1 MFFCQKVILK
11 NISPIDVVKS
21 FHNRNFIQ
29 FLTIMQPIKINSW
42 KGIEDGMQADF
53 SFWFFGWKN
62 MSVEHVNYDYGRE
75 HLYFEDIGVELP
87 FGIDNWRHK
96 HSIDFHHKGT
106 IITDEVIFEHED
118 SIKEYLIYIIMYL
131 SISLRKLTYRIWFY
145 RINRKN

>member
-53 SFWFFGWKN
+53 HFGFL
-62 MSVEHVNYDYGRE
+62 DGR
-75 HLYFEDIGVELP
+75 I
-87 FGIDNWRHK
+87 
-96 HSIDFHHKGT
+96 
-106 IITDEVIFEHED
+106 
-118 SIKEYLIYIIMYL
+118 
-131 SISLRKLTYRIWFY
+131 
-145 RINRKN
+145 